1 LRIAHLCLS
10 CFYLDNQSYQENELV
25 RHHVEQKHDVLVIAS
40 TDVRTKDGQIYY
52 CEEQEYIGSEGAKVI
67 RMNYISYLPKFI
79 ASKLR
84 IHSGLSRLLA
94 NFRPDA
100 ILFHG
105 TCGWEVITAAR
116 YAKEHP
122 EVFFYIDSHEDKYN
136 SARSFLSREL
146 LHKVYYR
153 YCLSRAWPIAKKIFC
168 VSTESMDFVEKTYGV
183 PKEKI
188 EFFPLGG
195 KVHSD
200 QEYGTLRDAARKK
213 LGLRTN
219 EILFVQAGKQT
230 TAKKLLETLRA
241 FNATPDHAKLVIA
254 GTLDKAIESEAMS
267 LIKSNSRISY
277 LGWQSVDEMTSLLCA
292 ADVYLQPGTQSVTMQ
307 NSLCCRCVP
316 IIANAPSHK
325 IFVSD
330 NGWLVDSQ
338 VDFVNAILAA
348 CASDLSIKSLKSLA
362 VATRLLDYDDQS
374 KRVLR

>member
-1 LRIAHLCLS
+1 MRIAHLCLS
-10 CFYLDNQSYQENELV
+10 CFYLDNQSYQENELIL
-25 RHHVEQKHDVLVIAS
+25 HHVEQKHDVLVIAS

-52 CEEQEYIGSEGAKVI
+52 CEGQEYIGSEGAKVV
-67 RMNYISYLPKFI
+67 RLNYVSYLPKFL

-84 IHSGLSRLLA
+84 IHTGVLKLLV

-105 TCGWEVITAAR
+105 TCGWEVATAAR
-116 YAKEHP
+116 YVKLHP
-122 EVFFYIDSHEDKYN
+122 EVLFYIDSHEDKYN
-136 SARSFLSREL
+136 SARSFFSREI
-146 LHKVYYR
+146 LHKLYYR
-153 YCLSRAWPIAKKIFC
+153 YCLSRAWPVAKKILC

-200 QEYGTLRDAARKK
+200 QEYAALRETTRNRLSIRK
-213 LGLRTN
+213 N

-230 TAKKLLETLRA
+230 AAKKLLETLHA
-241 FNATPDHAKLVIA
+241 FKATPAHAKLVIA
-254 GTLDKAIESEAMS
+254 GTLDKAIEHEAMS
-267 LIKSNSRISY
+267 LISNNSRVSY
-277 LGWQSVDEMTSLLCA
+277 IGWQSVDQMTGLLCA
-292 ADVYLQPGTQSVTMQ
+292 ADIYLQPGTQSVTMQ
-307 NSLCCRCVP
+307 NSLCSRCVP

-338 VDFVNAILAA
+338 SDLEMAILEA
-348 CASDLSIKSLKSLA
+348 CQSDILAKSKLSLA
-362 VATRLLDYDDQS
+362 VAERLLNYENLS